1 MRKSEP
7 VKQEINGNSEKY
19 ESYREAWARIKQAK
33 DNDFFLEA
41 ITIQE
46 SIISDRLISF
56 LSRPDAS
63 DDFAE
68 AREGGRFISF
78 SNLIKHWRSEFP
90 TGIESG
96 KYSNLINAVDKWR
109 KARNAAIHTIVKS
122 DPGEPTKQIDS
133 FLQEA
138 KKVAEDGEKLAKE
151 VCAWRQREKRK
162 QASAPVSA

>member
-56 LSRPDAS
+56 LSRPDTSDSFAKAS
-63 DDFAE
+63 AK
-68 AREGGRFISF
+68 AKKNGKSISF
-78 SNLIKHWRSEFP
+78 YNLIKYWDSEFP
-90 TGIESG
+90 TGLKSG
-96 KYSNLINAVDKWR
+96 EYPDLINAVNEWR
-109 KARNAAIHTIVKS
+109 DARNAGPVFLNPNLFISQSDMNDSSIHSTIVFPS
-122 DPGEPTKQIDS
+122 QS
-133 FLQEA
+133 H
-138 KKVAEDGEKLAKE
+138 
-151 VCAWRQREKRK
+151 
-162 QASAPVSA
+162 